1 MIRSACSIR
10 HVLNSAATYKARN
23 SNGRRGSTSL
33 QSSRSYLGKVCV
45 HRHNFSSA
53 LDDDGQKKS
62 SPSPKDNS
70 IDVSQQYFMGSS
82 LSRLLTDDQRTL
94 LRRVHRL
101 SASSRSLARKVGNV
115 QVREDSLLADIARLQ
130 AQRLGKMT
138 EATATTDPTT
148 DSTKLEDINEVA
160 PPSLFTVV
168 FAGEFNSGKSTL
180 INALLGKEL
189 LESGVLPTTDAITIL
204 MATKNEDSNNEGTE
218 VSNDETIHDAI
229 IVNSDDLEMN
239 IHDDTYDTTSFASK
253 SSGTTPTHTQLHLL
267 PTSSYPILSDL
278 CLIDT
283 PGTNA
288 ILSLQHTSSTLRLLH
303 DADLIVFVTS
313 ADRPFSESEKELL
326 RTSIKSYRKRVVLVI
341 NKMDILERQKGEDHG
356 VKTKQKVVDY
366 VTEHAGDLLGAR
378 PVVIP
383 LSARD
388 ALSVK
393 LLYNRDSKNED
404 QQHTSSLWKRS
415 NFASLEDYLSS
426 TLTATTKIKTK
437 LLNPLGVA
445 EGILLDCQHE
455 IERRLEELEV
465 DVMTLRLL
473 TSQTDA
479 WQKELQADVMDKC
492 RFEVRQS
499 WEQKADVVNRV
510 IDELSVIDQFKL
522 LIGRKSFDHAWE
534 RSNQRGFNFSSSIM
548 ETQMNNQNLF
558 EKKLLSV
565 VSSCAERISTS
576 AKSQGD
582 ATIEY
587 LGKRPVIIGSAGK
600 LSDSS
605 HGFNRMVGR
614 ITTPKFRRLEEE
626 LRQATTAAVQLAIR
640 NLPSDSDNAD
650 QIYTSLRRNAL
661 VSAMLCGSALGPV
674 GGYLFEVLE
683 LVPSLVTGSS
693 LLALGTLSLPIGNKK
708 TSKSFQTELMSIA
721 TELDASLNT
730 LFDDALK
737 RVAMQLSDG
746 ISPYSRY
753 VRTEGEWLN
762 DLRNKIERD
771 MASAHSLR
779 NRINKSF
786 D

>member
-1 MIRSACSIR
+1 MIRFSCNFR
-10 HVLNSAATYKARN
+10 HVLCLAGKPKASNSV
-23 SNGRRGSTSL
+23 SRRGTPPLHSS
-33 QSSRSYLGKVCV
+33 QSCRLRVCV
-45 HRHNFSSA
+45 PRHNFSSTV
-53 LDDDGQKKS
+53 DEPR
-62 SPSPKDNS
+62 PSPKTDS
-70 IDVSQQYFMGSS
+70 IDDSRKYFMGSS
-82 LSRLLTDDQRTL
+82 LSRLLTNDQRTL
-94 LRRVHRL
+94 LRRVHQL

-115 QVREDSLLADIARLQ
+115 QVREDSLLADIAKLQ
-130 AQRLGKMT
+130 AQRRGRAT
-138 EATATTDPTT
+138 EAAPTT
-148 DSTKLEDINEVA
+148 DSMTDSTSVDQKVDVDEVA

-189 LESGVLPTTDAITIL
+189 LEAGVLPTTDAITIL
-204 MATKNEDSNNEGTE
+204 MAANEERNKESAKSKD
-218 VSNDETIHDAI
+218 DETVDNAI
-229 IVNSDDLEMN
+229 IMNSDELNMN
-239 IHDDTYDTTSFASK
+239 IHEHTHHTASFAST
-253 SSGTTPTHTQLHLL
+253 SSGSTPTHTQLHLL

-288 ILSLQHTSSTLRLLH
+288 ILSLQHTSSTLRILH

-356 VKTKQKVVDY
+356 EKTKLKVIDY

-393 LLYNRDSKNED
+393 LLYNKDAKNDS
-404 QQHTSSLWKRS
+404 QQQSSSLWKRS
-415 NFASLEDYLSS
+415 NFATLEDYLSS

-445 EGILLDCQHE
+445 EGILLDCQQE

-473 TSQTDA
+473 TSQTEA
-479 WQKELQADVMDKC
+479 WEKELQTEVMDEF
-492 RFEVRQS
+492 RLDVRKS
-499 WEQKADVVNRV
+499 WEQKADVVDRV
-510 IDELSVIDQFKL
+510 IDELSIIDQFKL
-522 LIGRKSFDHAWE
+522 LVGRKFFDLAWE
-534 RSNQRGFNFSSSIM
+534 RSNRRGINLSSSTF
-548 ETQMNNQNLF
+548 ETQGNNQNSL
-558 EKKLLSV
+558 EKELLSFV
-565 VSSCAERISTS
+565 ISCAERISTR

-587 LGKRPVIIGSAGK
+587 LGKRPAIIGSGGK
-600 LSDSS
+600 VS
-605 HGFNRMVGR
+605 HSRHGVNRMVGT
-614 ITTPKFRRLEEE
+614 ISTPKFHRLEDE
-626 LRQATTAAVQLAIR
+626 LRQAMTAAVQRAARHLR
-640 NLPSDSDNAD
+640 NDSDNSD
-650 QIYTSLRRNAL
+650 HVYKSLRQNAL
-661 VSAMLCGSALGPV
+661 VSALLCGSAFGPV
-674 GGYLFEVLE
+674 SAYLLE
-683 LVPSLVTGSS
+683 ALDFVPSLVAGTS
-693 LLALGTLSLPIGNKK
+693 LVALGTLALPLGNRNA
-708 TSKSFQTELMSIA
+708 SKSYKTELMSHA
-721 TELDASLNT
+721 TKLDETLDT
-730 LFDDALK
+730 LFKDAIR

-753 VRTEGEWLN
+753 VRTEGDLLN
-762 DLRNKIERD
+762 DLRGKMERNA
-771 MASAHSLR
+771 ASAHSLR

-786 D
+786 EL